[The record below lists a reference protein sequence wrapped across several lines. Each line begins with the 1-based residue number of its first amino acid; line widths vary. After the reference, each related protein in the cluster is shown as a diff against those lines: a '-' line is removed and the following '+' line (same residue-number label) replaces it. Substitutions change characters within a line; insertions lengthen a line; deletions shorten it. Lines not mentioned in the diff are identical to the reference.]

1 VLYHIKEGTTAYPT
15 KYEWSDLTTRKDHT
29 RFLNDMG
36 ATFCLKRKEKLK
48 KHLTKKIKNKK

>member
-48 KHLTKKIKNKK
+48 KHLTKKNKK

>member
-1 VLYHIKEGTTAYPT
+1 MHPT
-15 KYEWSDLTTRKDHT
+15 RCGWLDLTTRKDHT

-48 KHLTKKIKNKK
+48 KKHLIKR